1 MDQRVKGGTPPKTT
15 VDASSAPKDSET
27 DQVPEKKQKGGEE
40 EENGD
45 KGAVLELLIEGRCG
59 AMGDQQLQISGTE
72 TSCPEGNVRLR
83 IGLQAKRTKKPPKIL
98 ESYVC
103 KPTIR
108 TYQRQGRG
116 ALLKGEAEGGM
127 GQQSKTSSSPDET
140 TSREQYSDLDGIQTK
155 SKQTAS
161 ATPPVT
167 SSSLLSTSSA
177 TSLQPLLPS
186 ATSTTA
192 SVNAPSS
199 QTTKT
204 TSQVS

>member
-1 MDQRVKGGTPPKTT
+1 MDQRVKGGSPPKTS
-15 VDASSAPKDSET
+15 VDATSAPKGSEK
-27 DQVPEKKQKGGEE
+27 DHVPEKKRKAGAEE
-40 EENGD
+40 ESGD

-59 AMGDQQLQISGTE
+59 TKGDQQLQISGKD

-116 ALLKGEAEGGM
+116 ALRGEAEGGV
-127 GQQSKTSSSPDET
+127 GHQSKTSSSPDEATSKEQHSGLDSVQT
-140 TSREQYSDLDGIQTK
+140 T

-161 ATPPVT
+161 APVT
-167 SSSLLSTSSA
+167 PSSLSTSSSSTTTTT
-177 TSLQPLLPS
+177 TSPQPLPS
-186 ATSTTA
+186 APTTA
-192 SVNAPSS
+192 PAASAQRNKSS
-199 QTTKT
+199 
-204 TSQVS
+204 SQVS